1 MSAGRSGCSR
11 PRRIGESRSAN
22 SSAAPLPAAC
32 SNLAPASGS
41 TLPSFITATA
51 ETGFRSN
58 LVTMPPIVLA
68 VAALGSLYGWAL
80 VVSTISHPG
89 SIGLDLD
96 APGGDWTV
104 FYGAVRAFFNGNLG
118 LIFDGDRFTAYLNST
133 FSWWLPNPI
142 PFRPWVYPP
151 SYLLVLLPFGGLP
164 FVASYLTF
172 QFVSAALLAGALCFA
187 ADRSTPKALI
197 ACFALASPAASFNI
211 VGGQNAFLIAALLIA
226 GLRSLR
232 RRPLVGGALL
242 GVLTLKPQ
250 FWILVPVMLIA
261 AREWKA
267 LISSVAAAAV
277 LVGIS
282 AAVFGFDAWQRW
294 LDFAIGSFAAADAKW
309 VEYGRIWGD
318 SVYACVVAGTGSQTL
333 ANWAQ
338 AAAMLFAACATY
350 RAFRLPLPFDY
361 KIAVALAGTI
371 LAAPHSSL
379 PMHFCSRS
387 RRCCGSAIAPPM
399 VGRYGDGFWPSAHG

>member
-1 MSAGRSGCSR
+1 M
-11 PRRIGESRSAN
+11 
-22 SSAAPLPAAC
+22 PA
-32 SNLAPASGS
+32 
-41 TLPSFITATA
+41 
-51 ETGFRSN
+51 
-58 LVTMPPIVLA
+58 IVYA

-80 VVSTISHPG
+80 AASTISHPG

-104 FYGAVRAFFNGNLG
+104 FYGAVRAFFSGNLG
-118 LIFDGDRFTAYLNST
+118 LIFDGDRFTAHLNST

-151 SYLLVLLPFGGLP
+151 TYLLVLLPFGALP

-172 QFVSAALLAGALCFA
+172 QFVSAAILAGTLCFA
-187 ADRSTPKALI
+187 TGRSTPKALI

-211 VGGQNAFLIAALLIA
+211 VGGQNAFLIAALLIV
-226 GLRSLR
+226 GLGLLR
-232 RRPLVGGALL
+232 GRPLVGGALL

-250 FWILVPVMLIA
+250 FWILVPVVLIA

-267 LISSVAAAAV
+267 LIASVAAAAV
-277 LVGIS
+277 LIGIS
-282 AAVFGFDAWQRW
+282 AAVFGVDAWQRW
-294 LDFAIGSFAAADAKW
+294 LDFAIGSFASGNAKW
-309 VEYGRIWGD
+309 VEYGRMWGD
-318 SVYACVVAGTGSQTL
+318 SVYACVVAGAGSQIL
-333 ANWAQ
+333 ANSAQ
-338 AAAMLFAACATY
+338 AAAIVFAACATY

-379 PMHFCSRS
+379 PDALLL
-387 RRCCGSAIAPPM
+387 AIAALLWISQSSADRASIWRWLLALCLWLIPFLNPPL
-399 VGRYGDGFWPSAHG
+399 VSPIGRLTPFVVIAFLGVVIAGGKNNRATQEQVLS